1 MPKLILPDKIALDKT
16 DLEVKKLSMKS
27 QEIIIIVQIYVH
39 AFKGI
44 VRKRCFLIDGR
55 FVLLFD
61 WICIVELF
69 YC

>member
-39 AFKGI
+39 AF
-44 VRKRCFLIDGR
+44 
-55 FVLLFD
+55 
-61 WICIVELF
+61 
-69 YC
+69 